1 MHHGLALISIGAV
14 SALLIAAAPTA
25 VSLEG
30 YWRGSGIISYSG
42 GSDHAECGVR
52 YTRAS
57 GRRFSYTATCS
68 TESGKYD
75 LKGIVTNTS
84 SNGYSGTV
92 VGSGKQGEETGHVFL
107 TQFGKHLSLIATS
120 KRGSARM
127 TLAELG

>member
-1 MHHGLALISIGAV
+1 MRHRFALISIGAV

-25 VSLEG
+25 ASLEG

-52 YTRAS
+52 HTRAS

-84 SNGYSGTV
+84 G
-92 VGSGKQGEETGHVFL
+92 GHVFL

-127 TLAELG
+127 TLAKLG